1 MKKRWIIKKV
11 DDEYS
16 VKSLADSLK
25 ISEILARILILRNI
39 KTFQDAKNYFR
50 PTLNNIHDPF
60 LMDGME
66 VATFRVIKALTENQL
81 ITIFGDYD
89 VDGTCSTALL
99 YLFLK
104 ELGAKVD
111 YYIPKRL
118 SEGYGLSKIGFD
130 NINKNG
136 TSLVIA
142 VDCGI
147 TAVEET
153 DYANSLGM
161 DLIICDHHLP
171 KDRLPNALAI
181 LDPIKPNCKY
191 PFKYLSGAG
200 VAFKL
205 AQGVSERIGKRD
217 LPFKLLDLVA
227 LAATADIVPLTGE
240 NRIFVRTGIEN
251 INNNP
256 RPGIKAL
263 IQSSKITPGNLSSGQ
278 IVFTIA
284 PRINAAG
291 RMGDAKR
298 AVDLFVTDNFETA
311 QEYASILENENYE
324 RRKIDETTLN
334 NALELVE
341 NELDLN
347 VDIPIVLHQDNW
359 HPGVIGIVASR
370 LVEKYYR
377 PTIMLTTINGVAK
390 GSARSISNFN
400 IYNALEKCEDVL
412 LQFGGHKAA
421 AGLELE
427 IDKIN
432 EFKERFKKV
441 VKESLSKEELFR
453 EIDIDSKI
461 KFSEI
466 TPKFLRILDQFTPFG
481 PKNMRPVFLSE
492 KVQTAFS
499 PKIVGKNH
507 LLVCFKQEGLP
518 CQQTGLPGR
527 QTSVKRVFDAIGFG
541 LGEKFDIVNNNQN
554 LLDIVF
560 TVDKTTRNGNTFPQ
574 LRIKDLKISN
584 GNLQEY

>member
-1 MKKRWIIKKV
+1 MMKKRWIIKKV

-16 VKSLADSLK
+16 VNVLSDSLK
-25 ISEILARILILRNI
+25 ISEILARVLILRNI
-39 KTFQDAKNYFR
+39 KTFHDAKNYFR
-50 PTLNNIHDPF
+50 PTLANLHDPF

-66 VATFRVIKALTENQL
+66 TATYRVIKALTENQL
-81 ITIFGDYD
+81 ITVYGDYD

-104 ELGAKVD
+104 ELGANVD
-111 YYIPKRL
+111 YYIPQRL
-118 SEGYGLSKIGFD
+118 SEGYGLSKTGFD

-136 TSLVIA
+136 TSLVIT

-161 DLIICDHHLP
+161 DIIICDHHLP
-171 KDRLPNALAI
+171 KDKLPDACAV
-181 LDPIKPNCKY
+181 LDPIKPNCEY

-205 AQGVSERIGKRD
+205 AQGVSERIGKKD
-217 LPFKLLDLVA
+217 LPFKFLDLVA
-227 LAATADIVPLTGE
+227 LAAAADIVQLTGE
-240 NRIFVRTGIEN
+240 NRILVRAGIEI

-263 IQSSKITPGNLSSGQ
+263 IKSSRITPGNLSSGQ

-298 AVDLFVTDNFETA
+298 AVDLFVADDFETA
-311 QEYASILENENYE
+311 KEYASVLENENYE

-334 NALELVE
+334 DALKLVE

-347 VDIPIVLHQDNW
+347 VDIPIVLHQEQW
-359 HPGVIGIVASR
+359 HAGVIGIVASR

-377 PTIMLTTINGVAK
+377 PTIMLTTIDGVAK
-390 GSARSISNFN
+390 GSARSISDFN
-400 IYNALEKCEDVL
+400 IYNALEKCENVL

-432 EFKERFKKV
+432 EFKEQFNKV
-441 VKESLSKEELFR
+441 VKESLSEDKLYP
-453 EIDIDSKI
+453 EINIDSKL

-481 PKNMRPVFLSE
+481 PKNMRPIFLSE
-492 KVQTAFS
+492 KVQTAI
-499 PKIVGKNH
+499 PPRIVGKNH
-507 LLVCFKQEGLP
+507 LLVSFKQEGA
-518 CQQTGLPGR
+518 T
-527 QTSVKRVFDAIGFG
+527 RVFDAIGFS
-541 LGEKFDIVNNNQN
+541 LSDRFDIVNNNQN
-554 LLDIVF
+554 FIDIVF
-560 TVDKTTRNGNTFPQ
+560 TIDKTTRNGNTFPQ

-584 GNLQEY
+584 S